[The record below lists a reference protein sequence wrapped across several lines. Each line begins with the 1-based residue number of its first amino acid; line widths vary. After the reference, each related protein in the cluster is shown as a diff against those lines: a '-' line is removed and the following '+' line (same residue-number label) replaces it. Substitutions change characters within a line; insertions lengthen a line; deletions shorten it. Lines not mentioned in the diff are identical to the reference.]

1 MDSRESSRLT
11 APLALR
17 VAKGADSRQIAD
29 AIGAMWTDLELT
41 LQPVFGRR
49 GVAAL
54 FKRSLHRTASRHVW
68 LEAAKV
74 AGEEGVC
81 GLPELQALFA
91 AQPPAQALEAGGMLF
106 MTFRE
111 LLTSL
116 IGAQLTE
123 QLLQAVWSPSSSA
136 PAAQD
141 PKP

>member
-17 VAKGADSRQIAD
+17 AAEGADSRQITD
-29 AIGAMWTDLELT
+29 AIGATWTDIET
-41 LQPVFGRR
+41 ALQPVFGRR

-54 FKRSLHRTASRHVW
+54 FKRSLHRTVARHVW
-68 LEAAKV
+68 LEPAKV
-74 AGEEGVC
+74 DSEDGVC
-81 GLPELQALFA
+81 SLAELQALFA
-91 AQPPAQALEAGGMLF
+91 AQPPAQALEAGSMLF

-123 QLLQAVWSPSSSA
+123 QLLKAVWSPSSSA

>member
-1 MDSRESSRLT
+1 MDSRESSRFT

-17 VAKGADSRQIAD
+17 VTEDADSRQIAD
-29 AIGAMWTDLELT
+29 AIGAMWTDIEAA

-54 FKRSLHRTASRHVW
+54 FRRTLHRTAARYVW
-68 LEAAKV
+68 LEPAKP
-74 AGEEGVC
+74 AGDDAPS
-81 GLPELQALFA
+81 LLADLQALFS
-91 AQPPAQALEAGGMLF
+91 AQPPAQATEAGGVF
-106 MTFRE
+106 FANFRD

-116 IGAQLTE
+116 IGAQLSE
-123 QLLQAVWSPSSSA
+123 QLLKAAWSPSSSA